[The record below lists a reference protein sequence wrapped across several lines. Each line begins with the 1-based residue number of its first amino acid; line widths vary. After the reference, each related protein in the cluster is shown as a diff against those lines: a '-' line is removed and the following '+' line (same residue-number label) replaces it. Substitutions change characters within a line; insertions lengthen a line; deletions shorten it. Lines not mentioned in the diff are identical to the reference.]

1 VQIQRTDGQWY
12 WAEYSTFSVSDE
24 VGKYRLTVDGYSGDA
39 GDAMTAEPYPSL
51 NGNGMKFSTPDS
63 DNDAWSGGHCR
74 GDGGWWFKWY
84 STSWLNLWFNWCP
97 TSWLNLD
104 GMAIWTTGAA
114 VSNVQASRML
124 IKVGGMIS

>member
-12 WAEYSTFSVSDE
+12 WAEYSMFSISDE

-39 GDAMTAEPYPSL
+39 GDAMTAARNPSW

-63 DNDAWSGGHCR
+63 DNDAWSGGGC
-74 GDGGWWFKWY
+74 GGVGGWWF
-84 STSWLNLWFNWCP
+84 NWCS

>member
-1 VQIQRTDGQWY
+1 MQIQRTDGQWY
-12 WAEYSTFSVSDE
+12 WAEYSMLSISDE
-24 VGKYRLTVDGYSGDA
+24 VGKYQLTVDGYSGDA
-39 GDAMTAEPYPSL
+39 GDAMTAARDPSWNA
-51 NGNGMKFSTPDS
+51 NGLKFSTPDRHIE
-63 DNDAWSGGHCR
+63 AGRYVGCR
-74 GDGGWWFKWY
+74 GDGGWWFHWY
-84 STSWLNLWFNWCP
+84 SIYWWLNLCS

>member
-1 VQIQRTDGQWY
+1 MQIQRTDGQWY
-12 WAEYSTFSVSDE
+12 WAEYSMFSISGE

-39 GDAMTAEPYPSL
+39 GDAMTAGRNPSL

-63 DNDAWSGGHCR
+63 DNDAWSSGGC
-74 GDGGWWFKWY
+74 GVVGGWW
-84 STSWLNLWFNWCP
+84 LNRWFNRCP

-124 IKVGGMIS
+124 IKLGGMIS